1 MTLFDLKVGD
11 EVVCDASPYKTIEK
25 VVRVTSTQII
35 LRNDRFK
42 KSNGRRVKRAKWD
55 FTRIYPADDPGVI
68 AQIKEK
74 GKRDHLIDKI
84 EGEIWD
90 HFPTDT
96 LVKIVGLIEEYK
108 ASQVQREKP

>member
-11 EVVCDASPYKTIEK
+11 EVVCDASSYKTIEK

-42 KSNGRRVKRAKWD
+42 KSNGRRVKRVKWD
-55 FTRIYPADDPGVI
+55 FTRIYPADDP
-68 AQIKEK
+68 E
-74 GKRDHLIDKI
+74 L
-84 EGEIWD
+84 EIWD

-96 LVKIVGLIEEYK
+96 LVKIVGLIEEYE
-108 ASQVQREKP
+108 ASQARREKS